1 MYNPLFKITNKM
13 IMDLGKIEAAREVI
27 INAPLLPLWEK
38 RFREEA
44 LVRTVHH
51 GTHLEG
57 NQLDFD
63 EAKQVV
69 LSQNLHSVRTRDVQE
84 ILNYRQVMDYLEK
97 VMGKEKLNI
106 TEPLLKKLHGY
117 VVNKIMP
124 ENLSAKYRVKRVVI
138 RDSSSGEVTFRP
150 PDPEQVP
157 YLIEQFLAWLNQTG
171 VEQMHPVIKAGV
183 AHYELVRIHPFLDG
197 NGRVARSVATLILYS
212 EGYDIRRFFS
222 LEEYYDKDPL
232 TYYEHLQQAGS
243 GDLTPWLEYF
253 IKGIADEFDKI
264 KQKIQKLSTDS
275 HLKHKLGGKQVF
287 LNERQTKLVEYIQEA
302 GYLQNQSF
310 PSLFPDYSEDTIL
323 RDLKDLM
330 AKKLIRKIGK
340 TKGARYVL
348 QAN

>member
-1 MYNPLFKITNKM
+1 M
-13 IMDLGKIEAAREVI
+13 IMDIGKIEASREII

-57 NQLDFD
+57 NQLDFE
-63 EAKQVV
+63 EAKEVV

-84 ILNYRQVMDYLEK
+84 VINYREVMDYLEK
-97 VMGKEKLNI
+97 VVRDQKQTISESLF
-106 TEPLLKKLHGY
+106 KKIHQL

-124 ENLSAKYRVKRVVI
+124 ANLAGQYRLKQVVI
-138 RDSSSGEVTFRP
+138 KDSGSGQVTFRP
-150 PDPEQVP
+150 PEPEQIP
-157 YLIEQFLAWLNQTG
+157 YLIGQFLAWLNQTHPD
-171 VEQMHPVIKAGV
+171 EMHSAIKAGI

-197 NGRVARSVATLILYS
+197 NGRVARSISTLILYS

-232 TYYEHLQQAGS
+232 TYYEHLQKAGG

-253 IKGIADEFDKI
+253 IKGIANEFEKI
-264 KQKIQKLSTDS
+264 KLRIQKLSSDS
-275 HLKHKLGGKQVF
+275 QLKHKLGGKQVF
-287 LNERQTKLVEYIQEA
+287 LNERQTKLVEYIQET
-302 GYLQNQSF
+302 GFLQNQAF

-330 AKKLIRKIGK
+330 DKDLIRKIGK
-340 TKGARYVL
+340 TKGAKYVL
-348 QAN
+348 K

>member
-1 MYNPLFKITNKM
+1 MYTPSFKITNLM
-13 IMDLGKIEAAREVI
+13 IMNLGKIEAAREVI

-57 NQLDFD
+57 NQLDFN
-63 EAKQVV
+63 EAKEVIF
-69 LSQNLHSVRTRDVQE
+69 SQNLHSVRTRDVQE
-84 ILNYRQVMDYLEK
+84 VINYREVMDYLERALS
-97 VMGKEKLNI
+97 KEKHTI
-106 TEPLLKKLHGY
+106 TENTVKKLHSL
-117 VVNKIMP
+117 VINKIMP
-124 ENLSAKYRVKRVVI
+124 ENLAGKYRLKRVVI

-150 PDPEQVP
+150 PEPEQVP
-157 YLIEQFLAWLNQTG
+157 YLLEQFLNWLNQTPS
-171 VEQMHPVIKAGV
+171 EEMHPVIKAGI

-197 NGRVARSVATLILYS
+197 NGRVARSIATLILYS
-212 EGYDIRRFFS
+212 QGYDIRRFFS

-232 TYYEHLQQAGS
+232 TYYEHLQKAGS

-253 IKGIADEFDKI
+253 IKGIADEFSKI
-264 KQKIQKLSTDS
+264 KEKIQKLSTDS

-287 LNERQTKLVEYIQEA
+287 LNERQTKLIEYLQEA
-302 GYLQNQSF
+302 GYLQNQAF

-330 AKKLIRKIGK
+330 EKDLVRKIGK

-348 QAN
+348 KAN

>member
-1 MYNPLFKITNKM
+1 MYKPTFKITNKM
-13 IMDLGKIEAAREVI
+13 IMDIGKIEAAREII

-57 NQLDFD
+57 NQLDFE
-63 EAKQVV
+63 EAKEVV

-84 ILNYRQVMDYLEK
+84 VINYREVMDYLEK
-97 VMGKEKLNI
+97 AVAD
-106 TEPLLKKLHGY
+106 KKQSISEAMFKRIHQL

-124 ENLSAKYRVKRVVI
+124 ANLSGQYRLKRVVI
-138 RDSSSGEVTFRP
+138 KDSSNGQVTFRP
-150 PDPEQVP
+150 PEPEQIP
-157 YLIEQFLAWLNQTG
+157 YLINQFLTWLNKTNQ
-171 VEQMHPVIKAGV
+171 EEMHTAIKAGI

-197 NGRVARSVATLILYS
+197 NGRVARSIATLILYS

-232 TYYEHLQQAGS
+232 TYYEHLQQAGG

-253 IKGIADEFDKI
+253 VKGIATEFEKI
-264 KQKIQKLSTDS
+264 KLRIQKLSSDNQ
-275 HLKHKLGGKQVF
+275 LKHKLGGKQVF
-287 LNERQTKLVEYIQEA
+287 LNERQTKLVEYIQET
-302 GYLQNQSF
+302 GFLQNQAF

-330 AKKLIRKIGK
+330 DKDLIRKIGK
-340 TKGARYVL
+340 TKGAKYIL
-348 QAN
+348 K